1 MKDCKSL
8 AECIAEVVTR
18 MSGQNEGAV
27 ELQTA
32 EDDPAV
38 RQFYN
43 FRAEGQQ
50 VRALPASLCCDP

>member
-38 RQFYN
+38 RHFYN
-43 FRAEGQQ
+43 F
-50 VRALPASLCCDP
+50 

>member
-1 MKDCKSL
+1 MILMLTGGGSDMKDCKSL

-38 RQFYN
+38 RQFYY
-43 FRAEGQQ
+43 FLHRS
-50 VRALPASLCCDP
+50 R